1 MGHVLLAPDKFKGSL
16 TAAEVVRH
24 LAAGLRRAAP
34 GIEVRGFPVA
44 DGGEGTLDAAVSA
57 GFRRMPVT
65 VAGPTGAPVRTAF
78 AHADGVAVVELADAC
93 GLRRLPEG
101 RPDPLHASSR
111 GAGEVIR
118 AALEHGCPEVVLGLG
133 GSASTDGGAG
143 LVGALGVRLLDDRG
157 VELPAGGAAL
167 RHLHRLDLTGLHP
180 AVRRTRF
187 VVAGDVDNPL
197 LGPAGAAAVYGP
209 QKGATGEEVAVLE
222 AGLHRWA
229 DLAEPAV
236 REAGL
241 LRPATAAGP
250 PAVAEPPGPDAVA
263 EPPGPA
269 AVAEPP
275 GPAAVAG
282 LPGPAAVAG
291 LPGPAAVAGPVRDR
305 PGAGAAGGV
314 GFAALGFL
322 GARFRPG
329 IAYLLDLLGFVQA
342 VAGADLVITGEGS
355 LDAQSLRGK
364 APVGVAGA
372 AARAGV
378 PVVAVVGQLGVGPDG
393 LHEAGIRAVYP
404 LTDLEPD
411 PAACLDRAAEL
422 VAATAARVAAD
433 WLEPAAPSRR

>member
-16 TAAEVVRH
+16 TAAEVVH
-24 LAAGLRRAAP
+24 QLTAGLRRAVP

-44 DGGEGTLDAAVSA
+44 DGGDGTLDAAVSA
-57 GFRRMPVT
+57 GFRRIPVS

-78 AHADGVAVVELADAC
+78 GYADGVAVVELADAC
-93 GLRRLPEG
+93 GLRRLPDG
-101 RPDPLHASSR
+101 APDPRHASSR
-111 GAGEVIR
+111 GAGQVIR
-118 AALEHGCPEVVLGLG
+118 AALEYGCAELVLGLG

-143 LVGALGVRLLDDRG
+143 LLGALGVRLLDGRG
-157 VELPAGGAAL
+157 AELPPGGAAL
-167 RHLHRLDLTGLHP
+167 RHLHRVDVTGLHP

-197 LGPAGAAAVYGP
+197 LGPTGAAAVYGP
-209 QKGATGEEVAVLE
+209 QKGAGADDVAVLE
-222 AGLHRWA
+222 AGLRRWA
-229 DLAEPAV
+229 GLAEAAV
-236 REAGL
+236 REAEL
-241 LRPATAAGP
+241 LP
-250 PAVAEPPGPDAVA
+250 VPDL
-263 EPPGPA
+263 
-269 AVAEPP
+269 
-275 GPAAVAG
+275 
-282 LPGPAAVAG
+282 LPGPVTAPD
-291 LPGPAAVAGPVRDR
+291 LPPAPAARVGPLHGW

-329 IAYLLDLLGFVQA
+329 IAYLLDLLGFAEA
-342 VAGADLVITGEGS
+342 VAGADLVVTGEGS

-378 PVVAVVGQLGVGPDG
+378 PVVAVAGQVDVGPGRLRD
-393 LHEAGIRAVYP
+393 AGIRAAYP

-433 WLEPAAPSRR
+433 WLDPAAPSRR